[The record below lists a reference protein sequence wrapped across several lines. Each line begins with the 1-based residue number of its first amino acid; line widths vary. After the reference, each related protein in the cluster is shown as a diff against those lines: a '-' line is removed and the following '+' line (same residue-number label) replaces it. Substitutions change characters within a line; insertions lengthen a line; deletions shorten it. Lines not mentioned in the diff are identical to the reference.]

1 LIFRVVESIDV
12 FGLYKIILTNE
23 KDEFHM
29 NFTRPIEPGVYKVRS
44 IAQAKWEEKFCSL
57 AGNDYTTFIE
67 IPSWMKSYDSK

>member
-1 LIFRVVESIDV
+1 
-12 FGLYKIILTNE
+12 
-23 KDEFHM
+23 M